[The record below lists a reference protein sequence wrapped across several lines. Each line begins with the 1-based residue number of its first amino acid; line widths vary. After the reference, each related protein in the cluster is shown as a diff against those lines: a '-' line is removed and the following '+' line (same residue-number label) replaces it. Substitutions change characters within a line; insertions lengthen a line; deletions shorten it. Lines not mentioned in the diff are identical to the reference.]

1 MKRLSGDLKSS
12 LTAAKLKALCIL
24 NDLPTSGNKSDLV
37 SRLLESGLSRD
48 ELGIEADEALEE
60 VLEAVI
66 EDDPIQPSLSLEDED
81 TLTPEVEPEVVKP
94 VIESTDDQIIDA
106 SLDDVLDAEVLDAEF
121 VTLDEEVKAPKTV
134 VAQSTSASKSSGDAA
149 TLIDMIKQPKIAAV
163 FVVVLILGAGTWYY
177 FNNQLEPF
185 TADTLRYGDEMTYTI
200 SDGDFMASEG
210 FLDLVLDQIET
221 EDDICKLRL
230 LFDGSGDV
238 SISNGDSSELVSQ
251 TSLDRLGAVSAKG
264 GQGMDWLTVE
274 SVSEYD
280 FSAFTIQRHLR
291 SSIPGSSACSDF
303 PASVSGTADLTSTQW
318 TELRDRASIGTA
330 VDWNLNVEDTYQGNL
345 MTFGVGGIL
354 GDLDTLS
361 PGFSMLLQPVE
372 LQELLANDY
381 IDDGATGSRLGWD
394 WRVLGTETLGST
406 EMWKIVAT
414 NQDVQEL
421 CLGSASMTLLVE
433 EGNPWATKQTVN
445 VVISGSDSNRQG
457 CSTTT
462 KLLGDYVLPDGEL
475 TMSHT
480 FQKSSLSRGSKGLEF
495 GLSYDARP
503 QANELSPNDDELNDW
518 GPNGEHMPDEST
530 LRTHNLEAAIDCLD
544 YLQSSASGAV
554 AALDDGGY
562 VWRAIDQQY
571 ATSTQWNISWIA
583 TDDIAGW
590 VTFNMTG
597 TSSQENCQFDKK
609 GSYDETV
616 SYNREFIPKVL
627 NMSTIEDSLLDSTRF
642 PTLTSNQGLFTST
655 GNYHPETRV
664 GYLVVVPGSGINTIL
679 TNIGDATDGASTVD
693 ISRDWTEDGWNKRFN
708 LIADATDGRIIGWNY
723 VMNT

>member
-1 MKRLSGDLKSS
+1 MKRLSDDLKSS

-37 SRLLESGLSRD
+37 SRLLESGLSRE
-48 ELGIEADEALEE
+48 ELGIESKEVVEE
-60 VLEAVI
+60 VIDAVI
-66 EDDPIQPSLSLEDED
+66 EEEVIQPSLSLEDED
-81 TLTPEVEPEVVKP
+81 TLTPEVEPEIIKP
-94 VIESTDDQIIDA
+94 VVESTDKQLNDS
-106 SLDDVLDAEVLDAEF
+106 SLDEVLDAEVLDAEF
-121 VTLDEEVKAPKTV
+121 VTLDEEVKAPKTIDSQV
-134 VAQSTSASKSSGDAA
+134 VSSKSSGNA
-149 TLIDMIKQPKIAAV
+149 TTLLEMIKQPKIAAV

-230 LFDGSGDV
+230 LFDGSGEV
-238 SISNGDSSELVSQ
+238 SISNGDSSQLVSQ

-414 NQDVQEL
+414 NQDIQEL

-503 QANELSPNDDELNDW
+503 QANELSPSDDDLNDW

-554 AALDDGGY
+554 AAIDDGGY
-562 VWRAIDQQY
+562 VWRAIDQQFG
-571 ATSTQWNISWIA
+571 SNTQWNISWIA

-597 TSSQENCQFDKK
+597 TPSQENCQFDKK

-627 NMSTIEDSLLDSTRF
+627 NISTIEQSLLDSTRF
-642 PTLTSNQGLFTST
+642 PTLTSNQGLFTNSGT
-655 GNYHPETRV
+655 YHPETRV

-693 ISRDWTEDGWNKRFN
+693 ISRDWTDDGWNKQFN

>member
-1 MKRLSGDLKSS
+1 MKRLSDDLKSS

-48 ELGIEADEALEE
+48 ELGIEAEEAVEE
-60 VLEAVI
+60 VIEAVI
-66 EDDPIQPSLSLEDED
+66 EDEPIQPSLSLEDED
-81 TLTPEVEPEVVKP
+81 TLTPEVEPEVVKT
-94 VIESTDDQIIDA
+94 VVESTDDQIVDA
-106 SLDDVLDAEVLDAEF
+106 SLDEVLDAEVLDAEF

-134 VAQSTSASKSSGDAA
+134 EAQSTTSKSSGDAA
-149 TLIDMIKQPKIAAV
+149 TLLDMIKQPKIAAV

-210 FLDLVLDQIET
+210 FLDLVFDQIET

-238 SISNGDSSELVSQ
+238 SISNGGSSELVSQ
-251 TSLDRLGAVSAKG
+251 ASLDRLGAVGAKG

-544 YLQSSASGAV
+544 YLQTSASGAV

-597 TSSQENCQFDKK
+597 TPSQENCQFDKK

-627 NMSTIEDSLLDSTRF
+627 NISTIEESLLDSTRF
-642 PTLTSNQGLFTST
+642 PMLTSDQGLFTNA
-655 GNYHPETRV
+655 GNYHSETRV

>member
-1 MKRLSGDLKSS
+1 MKRLSDDLKSS

-37 SRLLESGLSRD
+37 SRLLESGLGRD
-48 ELGIEADEALEE
+48 ELGIETDEIVEE
-60 VLEAVI
+60 VIEAVI
-66 EDDPIQPSLSLEDED
+66 DREVIQPSLSLEDED
-81 TLTPEVEPEVVKP
+81 TLTPAIEPEVHKP
-94 VIESTDDQIIDA
+94 AFQSSDEHSEGA
-106 SLDDVLDAEVLDAEF
+106 NHDDVLDAEVLDAEF
-121 VTLDEEVKAPKTV
+121 ITLDEEVKAPKTIHSQV
-134 VAQSTSASKSSGDAA
+134 ESTKSTGNA
-149 TLIDMIKQPKIAAV
+149 TTLLEMIKQPKIAAV
-163 FVVVLILGAGTWYY
+163 FVVILILGAGTWYY

-185 TADTLRYGDEMTYTI
+185 TADKLRYGDEMTYTI
-200 SDGDFMASEG
+200 SNGDFMASEG

-230 LFDGSGDV
+230 MFDGIGDV
-238 SISNGDSSELVSQ
+238 SISNGGSSELVSQ
-251 TSLDRLGAVSAKG
+251 SSLDRLGAVSAKG

-330 VDWNLNVEDTYQGNL
+330 VDWNLNVENTYQGNL
-345 MTFGVGGIL
+345 MSFGVGGIL
-354 GDLDTLS
+354 GDLDTIS

-394 WRVLGTETLGST
+394 WRVLGSEKLGST
-406 EMWKIVAT
+406 DMWKIVAT
-414 NQDVQEL
+414 NQDIQEL

-433 EGNPWATKQTVN
+433 EGNPWATKQTVS

-503 QANELSPNDDELNDW
+503 QANELSPNDEDLNDW
-518 GPNGEHMPDEST
+518 GPNGEHMPDESV
-530 LRTHNLEAAIDCLD
+530 LRLHNLEAAIDCLD

-562 VWRAIDQQY
+562 VWRAIDQQFG
-571 ATSTQWNISWIA
+571 SNTQWNISWIA

-590 VTFNMTG
+590 VTFNITG
-597 TSSQENCQFDKK
+597 APSQENCQFDKK

-627 NMSTIEDSLLDSTRF
+627 NISTIEESLLDSTRF
-642 PTLTSNQGLFTST
+642 PMLTSSQGLFTSSGT
-655 GNYHPETRV
+655 YHPETRV

-679 TNIGDATDGASTVD
+679 ANIGDATDGANTVD
-693 ISRDWTEDGWNKRFN
+693 ISRDWTDDGWNKRFN

>member
-1 MKRLSGDLKSS
+1 
-12 LTAAKLKALCIL
+12 
-24 NDLPTSGNKSDLV
+24 
-37 SRLLESGLSRD
+37 
-48 ELGIEADEALEE
+48 LGIEAEEAVEK
-60 VLEAVI
+60 VIEAVI
-66 EDDPIQPSLSLEDED
+66 EDEPIQLSLSLEDDD

-94 VIESTDDQIIDA
+94 IVASTEDQIVDA
-106 SLDDVLDAEVLDAEF
+106 SLDEVLDAEVLDAEF

-134 VAQSTSASKSSGDAA
+134 DVQSTTSKSSGEAA
-149 TLIDMIKQPKIAAV
+149 TLLDMIKQPKIAAV
-163 FVVVLILGAGTWYY
+163 FVVVLILGAGTWYF

-238 SISNGDSSELVSQ
+238 SISNGGSSELVSQ

-518 GPNGEHMPDEST
+518 GPNGEHMPDKST

-571 ATSTQWNISWIA
+571 ATNTQWNISWIA

-597 TSSQENCQFDKK
+597 TPSQENCQFDKK

-627 NMSTIEDSLLDSTRF
+627 NISTIEESLLDSTRF
-642 PTLTSNQGLFTST
+642 PTLTSNQGLFTSA
-655 GNYHPETRV
+655 GNYHSETRV

-679 TNIGDATDGASTVD
+679 ANIGDATDGASTVD

>member
-1 MKRLSGDLKSS
+1 MKRLSDDLKSS

-37 SRLLESGLSRD
+37 SRLLESGLGRD
-48 ELGIEADEALEE
+48 ELGIETDEIVEE
-60 VLEAVI
+60 VIEAVI
-66 EDDPIQPSLSLEDED
+66 DREVIQPSLSLEDED
-81 TLTPEVEPEVVKP
+81 TLTPAIEPEVHKP
-94 VIESTDDQIIDA
+94 VFQSSDEHSEGA
-106 SLDDVLDAEVLDAEF
+106 NHDDVLDAEVLDAEF
-121 VTLDEEVKAPKTV
+121 ITLDEEVKAPKTINSQV
-134 VAQSTSASKSSGDAA
+134 ESTKSTGNA
-149 TLIDMIKQPKIAAV
+149 TTLLEMIKQPKIAAV
-163 FVVVLILGAGTWYY
+163 FVVILILGAGTWYY

-185 TADTLRYGDEMTYTI
+185 TADKLRYGDEMTYTI
-200 SDGDFMASEG
+200 SNGDFMASEG

-230 LFDGSGDV
+230 MFDGTGDV
-238 SISNGDSSELVSQ
+238 SISNGGSSELVSQ
-251 TSLDRLGAVSAKG
+251 SSLDRLGAVSAKG

-330 VDWNLNVEDTYQGNL
+330 VDWNLNVENTYQGNL
-345 MTFGVGGIL
+345 MSFGVGGIL
-354 GDLDTLS
+354 GDLDTIS

-394 WRVLGTETLGST
+394 WRVLGSEKLGST
-406 EMWKIVAT
+406 DMWKIVAT
-414 NQDVQEL
+414 NQDIQEL

-433 EGNPWATKQTVN
+433 EGNPWATKQTVS

-503 QANELSPNDDELNDW
+503 QANELSPNDDDLNDW
-518 GPNGEHMPDEST
+518 GPNGEHMPDESV
-530 LRTHNLEAAIDCLD
+530 LRLHNLEAAIDCLD

-562 VWRAIDQQY
+562 VWRAIDQQFG
-571 ATSTQWNISWIA
+571 SNTQWNISWIA

-590 VTFNMTG
+590 VTFNITG
-597 TSSQENCQFDKK
+597 APSQENCQFDKK

-627 NMSTIEDSLLDSTRF
+627 NISTIEESLLDSTRF
-642 PTLTSNQGLFTST
+642 PMLTSSQGLFTSSGT
-655 GNYHPETRV
+655 YHPETRV

-679 TNIGDATDGASTVD
+679 ANIGDATDGANTVD
-693 ISRDWTEDGWNKRFN
+693 ISRDWTDDGWNKRFN

>member
-1 MKRLSGDLKSS
+1 MKRLSDDLKSS

-48 ELGIEADEALEE
+48 ELGIEAEEAVEE
-60 VLEAVI
+60 VIEAVI
-66 EDDPIQPSLSLEDED
+66 EDEPIQPSLSLEDED
-81 TLTPEVEPEVVKP
+81 TLTPEIEPEVAKP
-94 VIESTDDQIIDA
+94 VVESTDNQIVDA
-106 SLDDVLDAEVLDAEF
+106 SLDEVLDAEVLDAEF

-134 VAQSTSASKSSGDAA
+134 DAQSTTSKSSGDAA
-149 TLIDMIKQPKIAAV
+149 TLLDMIKQPKIAAV

-210 FLDLVLDQIET
+210 FLDLVFDQIET

-238 SISNGDSSELVSQ
+238 SISNGGSSELVSQ
-251 TSLDRLGAVSAKG
+251 ASLDRLGAVSAKG

-433 EGNPWATKQTVN
+433 EGNPWATKQTVS

-544 YLQSSASGAV
+544 YLQTSASGAV

-597 TSSQENCQFDKK
+597 TPSQENCQFDKK

-627 NMSTIEDSLLDSTRF
+627 NISTIEESLLDSTRF
-642 PTLTSNQGLFTST
+642 PMLTSDQGLFTNA
-655 GNYHPETRV
+655 GNYHSETRV

>member
-1 MKRLSGDLKSS
+1 MKRLSDDLKSS

-37 SRLLESGLSRD
+37 SRLLESGLGRE
-48 ELGIEADEALEE
+48 ELGIEVEEKVEE
-60 VLEAVI
+60 VIDAVI
-66 EDDPIQPSLSLEDED
+66 KEEVIQPSLSLEDED
-81 TLTPEVEPEVVKP
+81 TLTPEVEPEMIKP
-94 VIESTDDQIIDA
+94 VVESTDKQLNDPSSDE
-106 SLDDVLDAEVLDAEF
+106 VLDAEVLDAEF
-121 VTLDEEVKAPKTV
+121 VTLDEQVKAPKTIDSQV
-134 VAQSTSASKSSGDAA
+134 GPSKSSSNA
-149 TLIDMIKQPKIAAV
+149 TTLLEMIKQPKIAAV

-230 LFDGSGDV
+230 LFDGSGEV
-238 SISNGDSSELVSQ
+238 SISNGDSSQLVSQ

-330 VDWNLNVEDTYQGNL
+330 VEWNLNVEDTYQGNL

-414 NQDVQEL
+414 NQDIQEL

-503 QANELSPNDDELNDW
+503 QANELSPSDDDLNDW

-554 AALDDGGY
+554 AAIDDGGY
-562 VWRAIDQQY
+562 VWRAIDQQFG
-571 ATSTQWNISWIA
+571 SNTQWNISWIA

-597 TSSQENCQFDKK
+597 TPSQENCQFDKK

-627 NMSTIEDSLLDSTRF
+627 NISTIEQSLLDSTRF
-642 PTLTSNQGLFTST
+642 PTLTSNQGLFTNSGT
-655 GNYHPETRV
+655 YHPETRV

-693 ISRDWTEDGWNKRFN
+693 ISRDWTDDGWNKQFN

>member
-1 MKRLSGDLKSS
+1 MKRLSDDLKSS

-48 ELGIEADEALEE
+48 ELGIEAEEAVEE
-60 VLEAVI
+60 VIEAVI
-66 EDDPIQPSLSLEDED
+66 EDEPIQPSLSLEDED
-81 TLTPEVEPEVVKP
+81 TLTPEIEPEVVKP
-94 VIESTDDQIIDA
+94 VVESADNQIVDA
-106 SLDDVLDAEVLDAEF
+106 SLDEVLDAEVLDAEF

-134 VAQSTSASKSSGDAA
+134 DAQLTTSKSSGDAA
-149 TLIDMIKQPKIAAV
+149 TLLDMIKQPKIAAV

-238 SISNGDSSELVSQ
+238 SISNGGSSELVSQ
-251 TSLDRLGAVSAKG
+251 ASLDRLGAVSAKG

-544 YLQSSASGAV
+544 YLQTSASGAV

-597 TSSQENCQFDKK
+597 TPSQENCQFDKK

-627 NMSTIEDSLLDSTRF
+627 NISTIEESLLDSTRF
-642 PTLTSNQGLFTST
+642 PMLTSDQGLFTNA

-679 TNIGDATDGASTVD
+679 TNIGDDTDGASTVD

>member
-1 MKRLSGDLKSS
+1 MKRLSDDLKSS

-37 SRLLESGLSRD
+37 SRLLESGLGRD
-48 ELGIEADEALEE
+48 ELGIETDEIVEE
-60 VLEAVI
+60 VIEAVI
-66 EDDPIQPSLSLEDED
+66 DREVIQPSLSLEDED
-81 TLTPEVEPEVVKP
+81 TLTPAIEPEVHKP
-94 VIESTDDQIIDA
+94 VFQSSDEHSEGA
-106 SLDDVLDAEVLDAEF
+106 NHDDVLDAEVLDAEF
-121 VTLDEEVKAPKTV
+121 ITLDEEVKAPKTIHSQ
-134 VAQSTSASKSSGDAA
+134 VASTKSTGNA
-149 TLIDMIKQPKIAAV
+149 TTLLEMIKQPKIAAV
-163 FVVVLILGAGTWYY
+163 FVVILILGAGTWYY

-185 TADTLRYGDEMTYTI
+185 TADKLRYGDEMTYTI
-200 SDGDFMASEG
+200 SNGDFMASEG

-230 LFDGSGDV
+230 MFDGTGDI
-238 SISNGDSSELVSQ
+238 SISNGGSSELVSQ
-251 TSLDRLGAVSAKG
+251 SSLDRLGAVSAKG

-330 VDWNLNVEDTYQGNL
+330 VDWNLNVENTYQGNL
-345 MTFGVGGIL
+345 MSFGVGGIL
-354 GDLDTLS
+354 GDLDTIS

-394 WRVLGTETLGST
+394 WRVLGSEKLGST
-406 EMWKIVAT
+406 DMWKIVAT
-414 NQDVQEL
+414 NQDIQEL

-433 EGNPWATKQTVN
+433 EGNPWATKQTVS

-503 QANELSPNDDELNDW
+503 QANELSPNDDDLNDW
-518 GPNGEHMPDEST
+518 GPNGEHMPDESV
-530 LRTHNLEAAIDCLD
+530 LRLHNLEAAIDCLD

-562 VWRAIDQQY
+562 VWRAIDQQFG
-571 ATSTQWNISWIA
+571 SNTQWNISWIA

-590 VTFNMTG
+590 VTFNITG
-597 TSSQENCQFDKK
+597 APSQENCQFDKK

-627 NMSTIEDSLLDSTRF
+627 NISTIEESLLDSSRF
-642 PTLTSNQGLFTST
+642 PMLTSNQGLFTSSGT
-655 GNYHPETRV
+655 YHPETRV

-679 TNIGDATDGASTVD
+679 ANIGDATDGANTVD
-693 ISRDWTEDGWNKRFN
+693 ISRDWTDNGWNKRFN

>member
-1 MKRLSGDLKSS
+1 MVKRLSSDLKSS
-12 LTAAKLKALCIL
+12 LTAAKLKALCVI

-37 SRLLESGLSRD
+37 SRLIDYGLSRS
-48 ELGIEADEALEE
+48 ELGLEVEPAVEE
-60 VLEAVI
+60 VLDATIEEA
-66 EDDPIQPSLSLEDED
+66 IQPSLSLEDED
-81 TLTPEVEPEVVKP
+81 TLTPEVEPEVVQP
-94 VIESTDDQIIDA
+94 VAEVIIEQAD
-106 SLDDVLDAEVLDAEF
+106 DDVLDAEVIDAEF
-121 VTLDEEVKAPKTV
+121 VSLEEEVKAPKAPV
-134 VAQSTSASKSSGDAA
+134 VEMASKKTSSDAK
-149 TLIDMIKQPKIAAV
+149 TLFEMVKQPKVAAAFIAI
-163 FVVVLILGAGTWYY
+163 LILGAGTWYY

-230 LFDGSGDV
+230 LFDGIGEV
-238 SISNGDSSELVSQ
+238 SITEGDSSQLVSQ
-251 TSLDRLGAVSAKG
+251 SSLDRVGAISAKG

-291 SSIPGSSACSDF
+291 SSIPGSDACSDF

-318 TELRDRASIGTA
+318 TELRDRASIGTS

-381 IDDGATGSRLGWD
+381 IDDGASGSRLGWD

-406 EMWKIVAT
+406 DMWKIVAT
-414 NQDVQEL
+414 NQDIQEL

-475 TMSHT
+475 TMSHI
-480 FQKSSLSRGSKGLEF
+480 FQKSSLTRGSKGLEF

-503 QANELSPNDDELNDW
+503 QANELSPSDSDLNDW
-518 GPNGEHMPDEST
+518 GPNGEHMPDESSI
-530 LRTHNLEAAIDCLD
+530 RPYNLESALDCFD

-562 VWRAIDQQY
+562 VWRAIDQQFGEN
-571 ATSTQWNISWIA
+571 TQWNISWIA

-597 TSSQENCQFDKK
+597 TPSQENCQFDQK

-616 SYNREFIPKVL
+616 SYNRDFIPKVL
-627 NMSTIEDSLLDSTRF
+627 NISTIEESLLDSSRF
-642 PTLTSNQGLFTST
+642 PSLTSSQGIFTSS
-655 GNYHPETRV
+655 GAYHLETRV
-664 GYLVVVPGSGINTIL
+664 GYLVVVPGSGINSIL
-679 TNIGDATDGASTVD
+679 TNIGDATEGACTVD
-693 ISRDWTEDGWNKRFN
+693 ISRPC
-708 LIADATDGRIIGWNY
+708 RILHHEHRSFRQ
-723 VMNT
+723 

>member
-1 MKRLSGDLKSS
+1 MVKRLSDDLKSS
-12 LTAAKLKALCIL
+12 LTAAKLKALCVL

-37 SRLLESGLSRD
+37 SRLLDSGLSRT
-48 ELGIEADEALEE
+48 ELGIEVELAVEE
-60 VLEAVI
+60 VLDATIEEEA
-66 EDDPIQPSLSLEDED
+66 IQPSLSLEDED
-81 TLTPEVEPEVVKP
+81 TLTPEVEPEVVQP
-94 VIESTDDQIIDA
+94 VAEAIIEQAD
-106 SLDDVLDAEVLDAEF
+106 DDVLDAEVLDAEF
-121 VTLDEEVKAPKTV
+121 VSLEEEVKAPKTPV
-134 VAQSTSASKSSGDAA
+134 TEVTSKKTSSDAK
-149 TLIDMIKQPKIAAV
+149 TLLEMVKQPKIAAA
-163 FVVVLILGAGTWYY
+163 FVVILILGAGTWYY

-221 EDDICKLRL
+221 EEDICKLRL
-230 LFDGSGDV
+230 LFDGIGEV
-238 SISNGDSSELVSQ
+238 SITEGDSSQLVSQ
-251 TSLDRLGAVSAKG
+251 SSLDRMGAISAKG

-291 SSIPGSSACSDF
+291 SSIPGSDACSDF

-381 IDDGATGSRLGWD
+381 IDDGASGSRLGWD

-406 EMWKIVAT
+406 DMWKIVAT
-414 NQDVQEL
+414 NQDIQEL

-475 TMSHT
+475 TMSHI
-480 FQKSSLSRGSKGLEF
+480 FQKSSLTRGSKGLEF

-503 QANELSPNDDELNDW
+503 QANELSPSDSDLNDW
-518 GPNGEHMPDEST
+518 GPNGEHMPDESSF
-530 LRTHNLEAAIDCLD
+530 RTYNLESALDCLD

-562 VWRAIDQQY
+562 VWRAIDQQFGEN
-571 ATSTQWNISWIA
+571 TQWNISWIA

-597 TSSQENCQFDKK
+597 TPSQENCQFDQK

-616 SYNREFIPKVL
+616 SYNRDFIPKVL
-627 NMSTIEDSLLDSTRF
+627 NISTIEESLLDSSRF
-642 PTLTSNQGLFTST
+642 PSLTSSQGIFSSS
-655 GNYHPETRV
+655 GAYHPETRV
-664 GYLVVVPGSGINTIL
+664 GYLVVVPGSGINSIL
-679 TNIGDATDGASTVD
+679 TNIGDATEGACTVD
-693 ISRDWTEDGWNKRFN
+693 ISRDWTDDGWNKRFN

>member
-1 MKRLSGDLKSS
+1 MKRLSDDLKSS

-48 ELGIEADEALEE
+48 ELGIEAEEAVEE
-60 VLEAVI
+60 VIEAAI
-66 EDDPIQPSLSLEDED
+66 EDEPIQPSLSLEDED
-81 TLTPEVEPEVVKP
+81 TLTPEIEPEVVKP
-94 VIESTDDQIIDA
+94 VVESTDNQIVDA
-106 SLDDVLDAEVLDAEF
+106 SLDEVLDAEVLDAEF

-134 VAQSTSASKSSGDAA
+134 EAQSTTSKSSGDAA
-149 TLIDMIKQPKIAAV
+149 TLLDMIKQPKIAAV

-238 SISNGDSSELVSQ
+238 SISNGGSSELVSQ
-251 TSLDRLGAVSAKG
+251 ASLDRLGAVSAKG

-544 YLQSSASGAV
+544 YLQTSASGAV

-597 TSSQENCQFDKK
+597 TPSQENCQFDKK

-627 NMSTIEDSLLDSTRF
+627 NISTIEESLLDSTRF
-642 PTLTSNQGLFTST
+642 PMLTSDQGLFTNA

>member
-1 MKRLSGDLKSS
+1 MKRLSDDLKSS

-37 SRLLESGLSRD
+37 SRLLESGLGRD
-48 ELGIEADEALEE
+48 ELGIETDEMVGE
-60 VLEAVI
+60 VTEAAIDREV
-66 EDDPIQPSLSLEDED
+66 IQPSLSLEDED
-81 TLTPEVEPEVVKP
+81 TLTPAIEPEVHKP
-94 VIESTDDQIIDA
+94 VFQSSDEHSEGA
-106 SLDDVLDAEVLDAEF
+106 NHDDVLDAEVLDAEF
-121 VTLDEEVKAPKTV
+121 ITLDEEVKAPKTIHSQV
-134 VAQSTSASKSSGDAA
+134 ESTKSTGNA
-149 TLIDMIKQPKIAAV
+149 TTLLEMIKQPKIAAV
-163 FVVVLILGAGTWYY
+163 FVVILILGAGTWYY

-185 TADTLRYGDEMTYTI
+185 TADKLRYGDEMTYTI
-200 SDGDFMASEG
+200 SNGDFMASEG

-230 LFDGSGDV
+230 MFDGTGDV
-238 SISNGDSSELVSQ
+238 SISNGGSSELVSQ
-251 TSLDRLGAVSAKG
+251 SSLDRLGAVSAKG

-330 VDWNLNVEDTYQGNL
+330 VDWNLNVENTYQGNL
-345 MTFGVGGIL
+345 MSFGVGGIL
-354 GDLDTLS
+354 GDLDTIS

-394 WRVLGTETLGST
+394 WRVLGSEKLGST
-406 EMWKIVAT
+406 DMWKIVAT
-414 NQDVQEL
+414 NQDIQEL

-433 EGNPWATKQTVN
+433 EGNPWATKQTVS

-503 QANELSPNDDELNDW
+503 QANELSPNDDDLNDW
-518 GPNGEHMPDEST
+518 GPNGEHMPDESV
-530 LRTHNLEAAIDCLD
+530 LRLHNLEAAIDCLD

-562 VWRAIDQQY
+562 VWRAIDQQFG
-571 ATSTQWNISWIA
+571 SNTQWNISWIA

-590 VTFNMTG
+590 VTFNITG
-597 TSSQENCQFDKK
+597 APSQENCQFDKK

-627 NMSTIEDSLLDSTRF
+627 NISTIEESLLDSTRF
-642 PTLTSNQGLFTST
+642 PMLTSSQGLFTSSGT
-655 GNYHPETRV
+655 YHPETRV

-679 TNIGDATDGASTVD
+679 ANIGDATDGANTVD
-693 ISRDWTEDGWNKRFN
+693 ISRDWTDDGWNKRFN

>member
-1 MKRLSGDLKSS
+1 MVKRLSDDLKSS
-12 LTAAKLKALCIL
+12 LTAAKLKALCVL

-37 SRLLESGLSRD
+37 SRLLDSGLSRT
-48 ELGIEADEALEE
+48 ELGLEAGTAVEE
-60 VLEAVI
+60 VVDATI
-66 EDDPIQPSLSLEDED
+66 EEEVIQPSLSLEDED
-81 TLTPEVEPEVVKP
+81 TLTPEVEPEVVQP
-94 VIESTDDQIIDA
+94 VAEAIIEQAD
-106 SLDDVLDAEVLDAEF
+106 DDVLDAEVLDAEF
-121 VTLDEEVKAPKTV
+121 VSLEEEVKAPKTPV
-134 VAQSTSASKSSGDAA
+134 TEVTSKKTSSDAK
-149 TLIDMIKQPKIAAV
+149 TLLEMVKQPKIAAA
-163 FVVVLILGAGTWYY
+163 FVVILILGAGTWYY

-200 SDGDFMASEG
+200 SDGDFMASDG

-230 LFDGSGDV
+230 LFDGSGEV
-238 SISNGDSSELVSQ
+238 SITEGDSSQLVSQ
-251 TSLDRLGAVSAKG
+251 SSLDRMGAISAKG

-291 SSIPGSSACSDF
+291 SSIPGSDACSDF

-381 IDDGATGSRLGWD
+381 IDDGASGSRLGWD

-406 EMWKIVAT
+406 DMWKIVAT
-414 NQDVQEL
+414 NQDIQEL

-475 TMSHT
+475 TMSHI

-503 QANELSPNDDELNDW
+503 QANELSPSDSDLNDW
-518 GPNGEHMPDEST
+518 GPNGEHMPDESSI
-530 LRTHNLEAAIDCLD
+530 RTYNLESALDCLD

-562 VWRAIDQQY
+562 VWRAIDQQFGEN
-571 ATSTQWNISWIA
+571 TQWNISWIA

-597 TSSQENCQFDKK
+597 APSQENCQFDQK

-616 SYNREFIPKVL
+616 SYNRDFIPKVL
-627 NMSTIEDSLLDSTRF
+627 NISTIEESLMDSSRF
-642 PTLTSNQGLFTST
+642 PSLTSSQGIFSSPGT
-655 GNYHPETRV
+655 YHPETRV
-664 GYLVVVPGSGINTIL
+664 GYLVVVPGSGINSIL
-679 TNIGDATDGASTVD
+679 TNIGDATEGACTVD
-693 ISRDWTEDGWNKRFN
+693 ISRDWTDDGWNKRFN

>member
-1 MKRLSGDLKSS
+1 MKRLSDDLKSS

-37 SRLLESGLSRD
+37 SRLLESGLGRD
-48 ELGIEADEALEE
+48 ELGIETDEIVEE
-60 VLEAVI
+60 VIEAFIDREV
-66 EDDPIQPSLSLEDED
+66 IQPSLSLEDED
-81 TLTPEVEPEVVKP
+81 TLTPAIEPEVHKP
-94 VIESTDDQIIDA
+94 VFQSSDEHSEGA
-106 SLDDVLDAEVLDAEF
+106 NHDDVLDAEVLDAEF
-121 VTLDEEVKAPKTV
+121 ITLDEEVKAPKTIHSQV
-134 VAQSTSASKSSGDAA
+134 ESTKSTGNA
-149 TLIDMIKQPKIAAV
+149 TTLLEMIKQPKIAAV
-163 FVVVLILGAGTWYY
+163 FVVILILGAGTWYY

-185 TADTLRYGDEMTYTI
+185 TADKLRYGDEMTYTI
-200 SDGDFMASEG
+200 SNGDFMASEG

-230 LFDGSGDV
+230 MFDGTGDV
-238 SISNGDSSELVSQ
+238 SISNGGSSELVSQ
-251 TSLDRLGAVSAKG
+251 SSLDRLGAVSAKG

-330 VDWNLNVEDTYQGNL
+330 VDWNLNVENTYQGNL
-345 MTFGVGGIL
+345 MSFGVGGIL
-354 GDLDTLS
+354 GDLDTIS

-394 WRVLGTETLGST
+394 WRVLGSEKLGST
-406 EMWKIVAT
+406 DMWKIVAT
-414 NQDVQEL
+414 NQDIQEL

-433 EGNPWATKQTVN
+433 EGNPWATKQTVS

-503 QANELSPNDDELNDW
+503 QANELSPNDDDLNDW
-518 GPNGEHMPDEST
+518 GPNGEHMPDESV
-530 LRTHNLEAAIDCLD
+530 LRLHNLEAAIDCLD

-562 VWRAIDQQY
+562 VWRAIDQQFG
-571 ATSTQWNISWIA
+571 SNTQWNISWIA

-590 VTFNMTG
+590 VTFNITG
-597 TSSQENCQFDKK
+597 APSQENCQFDKK

-627 NMSTIEDSLLDSTRF
+627 NISTIEESLLDSTRF
-642 PTLTSNQGLFTST
+642 PMLTSSQGLFTSSGT
-655 GNYHPETRV
+655 YHPETRV

-679 TNIGDATDGASTVD
+679 ANIGDATDGANTVD
-693 ISRDWTEDGWNKRFN
+693 ISRDWTDDGWNKRFN

>member
-1 MKRLSGDLKSS
+1 MKRLSDDLKSS

-24 NDLPTSGNKSDLV
+24 NDLSTSGNKSDLV

-48 ELGIEADEALEE
+48 ELGIEAEEAVEK
-60 VLEAVI
+60 VIEAVI
-66 EDDPIQPSLSLEDED
+66 EDEPIQLSLSLEDDD

-94 VIESTDDQIIDA
+94 IVASTEDQIVEA
-106 SLDDVLDAEVLDAEF
+106 SLDEVLDAEVLDAEF

-134 VAQSTSASKSSGDAA
+134 DVQSTTSKSSGEAA
-149 TLIDMIKQPKIAAV
+149 TLLDMIKQPKIAAV
-163 FVVVLILGAGTWYY
+163 FVVVLILGAGTWYF

-238 SISNGDSSELVSQ
+238 SISNGGSSELVSQ

-518 GPNGEHMPDEST
+518 GPNGEHMPDKST

-571 ATSTQWNISWIA
+571 ATNTQWNISWIA

-597 TSSQENCQFDKK
+597 TPSQENCQFDKK

-627 NMSTIEDSLLDSTRF
+627 NISTIEESLLDSTRF
-642 PTLTSNQGLFTST
+642 PTLTSNQGLFTSA
-655 GNYHPETRV
+655 GNYHSETRV

>member
-1 MKRLSGDLKSS
+1 MKRLSDDLKSS

-48 ELGIEADEALEE
+48 ELGIEAEEAVEE
-60 VLEAVI
+60 VIEAVI
-66 EDDPIQPSLSLEDED
+66 EDEPIQPSLSLEDED
-81 TLTPEVEPEVVKP
+81 TLTPEIEPEVVKP
-94 VIESTDDQIIDA
+94 VVESTDNQIVDA
-106 SLDDVLDAEVLDAEF
+106 SLDEVLDAEVLDAEF

-134 VAQSTSASKSSGDAA
+134 EAQSTTSKSSGDAA
-149 TLIDMIKQPKIAAV
+149 TLLDMIKQPKIAAV

-238 SISNGDSSELVSQ
+238 SISNGGSSELVSQ
-251 TSLDRLGAVSAKG
+251 ASLDRLGAVSAKG

-530 LRTHNLEAAIDCLD
+530 LRAHNLEAGIDCLD
-544 YLQSSASGAV
+544 YLQTSASGAV

-597 TSSQENCQFDKK
+597 TPSQENCQFDKK

-627 NMSTIEDSLLDSTRF
+627 NISTIEESLLDSTRF
-642 PTLTSNQGLFTST
+642 PMLTSDQGLFTNA

>member
-1 MKRLSGDLKSS
+1 
-12 LTAAKLKALCIL
+12 
-24 NDLPTSGNKSDLV
+24 
-37 SRLLESGLSRD
+37 LESGLGRD
-48 ELGIEADEALEE
+48 ELGIETDEIVEE
-60 VLEAVI
+60 VIEAVI
-66 EDDPIQPSLSLEDED
+66 DREVIQPSLSLEDED
-81 TLTPEVEPEVVKP
+81 TLTPAIEPEVHKP
-94 VIESTDDQIIDA
+94 VFQSSDEHSEGA
-106 SLDDVLDAEVLDAEF
+106 NHDDVLDAEVLDAEF
-121 VTLDEEVKAPKTV
+121 ITLDEEVKAPKTIHSQV
-134 VAQSTSASKSSGDAA
+134 ESTKSTGNA
-149 TLIDMIKQPKIAAV
+149 TTLLEMIKQPKIAAV
-163 FVVVLILGAGTWYY
+163 FVVILILGAGTWYY

-185 TADTLRYGDEMTYTI
+185 TADKLRYGDEMTYTI
-200 SDGDFMASEG
+200 SNGDFMASEG

-230 LFDGSGDV
+230 MFDGTGDV
-238 SISNGDSSELVSQ
+238 SISNGGSSELVSQ
-251 TSLDRLGAVSAKG
+251 SSLDRLGAVSAKG

-330 VDWNLNVEDTYQGNL
+330 VDWNLNVENTYQGNL
-345 MTFGVGGIL
+345 MSFGVGGIL
-354 GDLDTLS
+354 GDLDTIS

-394 WRVLGTETLGST
+394 WRVLGSEKLGST
-406 EMWKIVAT
+406 DMWKIVAT
-414 NQDVQEL
+414 NQDIQEL

-433 EGNPWATKQTVN
+433 EGNPWATKQTVS

-503 QANELSPNDDELNDW
+503 QANELSPNDDDLNDW
-518 GPNGEHMPDEST
+518 GPNGEHMPDESV
-530 LRTHNLEAAIDCLD
+530 LRLHNLESAIDCLD

-562 VWRAIDQQY
+562 VWRAIDQQFG
-571 ATSTQWNISWIA
+571 SNTQWNISWIA

-590 VTFNMTG
+590 VTFNITG
-597 TSSQENCQFDKK
+597 APSQENCQFDKK

-627 NMSTIEDSLLDSTRF
+627 NISTIEESLLDSTRF
-642 PTLTSNQGLFTST
+642 PMLTSSQGLFTSSGT
-655 GNYHPETRV
+655 YHPETRV

-679 TNIGDATDGASTVD
+679 ANIGDATDGANTVD
-693 ISRDWTEDGWNKRFN
+693 ISRDWTDDGWNKRFN

>member
-1 MKRLSGDLKSS
+1 MKRLSDDLKSS

-24 NDLPTSGNKSDLV
+24 NDLSTSGNKSDLV

-48 ELGIEADEALEE
+48 ELGIEAEEAVEK
-60 VLEAVI
+60 VIEAVI
-66 EDDPIQPSLSLEDED
+66 EDEPIQLSLSLEDDD

-94 VIESTDDQIIDA
+94 IVASTEDQIVDA
-106 SLDDVLDAEVLDAEF
+106 SLDEVLDAEVLDAEF

-134 VAQSTSASKSSGDAA
+134 DVQSTTSKSSGEAA
-149 TLIDMIKQPKIAAV
+149 TLLDMIKQPKIAAV
-163 FVVVLILGAGTWYY
+163 FVVVLILGAGTWYF

-238 SISNGDSSELVSQ
+238 SISNGGSSELVSQ

-518 GPNGEHMPDEST
+518 GPNGEHMPDKST

-571 ATSTQWNISWIA
+571 ASNTQWNISWIA

-597 TSSQENCQFDKK
+597 TPSQENCQFDKK

-627 NMSTIEDSLLDSTRF
+627 NISTIEESLLDSTRF
-642 PTLTSNQGLFTST
+642 PTLTSNQGLFTSA
-655 GNYHPETRV
+655 GNYHSETRV

>member
-1 MKRLSGDLKSS
+1 MKRLSDDLKSS

-24 NDLPTSGNKSDLV
+24 NDLSTSGNKSDLV
-37 SRLLESGLSRD
+37 SRLLESGLTRD
-48 ELGIEADEALEE
+48 ELGIEAEEAVEK
-60 VLEAVI
+60 VIEAVI
-66 EDDPIQPSLSLEDED
+66 EDEPIQPSLSLEDED
-81 TLTPEVEPEVVKP
+81 TLTPEVEPEVVKT
-94 VIESTDDQIIDA
+94 VVESTDDQIVDA
-106 SLDDVLDAEVLDAEF
+106 RLDEVLDAEVLDAEF
-121 VTLDEEVKAPKTV
+121 VTLDEEVKTAKTID
-134 VAQSTSASKSSGDAA
+134 AQSTTSKSSSDAA
-149 TLIDMIKQPKIAAV
+149 TLLDMIKQPKIAAV

-238 SISNGDSSELVSQ
+238 SISNGGSSELVSQ
-251 TSLDRLGAVSAKG
+251 ASLDRLGAVSAKG

-503 QANELSPNDDELNDW
+503 QANELSPSDGDLNDW

-530 LRTHNLEAAIDCLD
+530 LRIHNLEAAIDCLD
-544 YLQSSASGAV
+544 YLQTSASGAV

-590 VTFNMTG
+590 VTFNVTG
-597 TSSQENCQFDKK
+597 TPSQDNCQFDKK

-627 NMSTIEDSLLDSTRF
+627 NISTIEESLLDSTRF
-642 PTLTSNQGLFTST
+642 PMLTSDQGLFTNA
-655 GNYHPETRV
+655 GNYHLETRV

>member
-1 MKRLSGDLKSS
+1 MKRLSDDLKSS
-12 LTAAKLKALCIL
+12 LTGAKLKALCIL

-37 SRLLESGLSRD
+37 SRLLESGLSRE
-48 ELGIEADEALEE
+48 ELGIEAKEVIEE
-60 VLEAVI
+60 VIDAVI
-66 EDDPIQPSLSLEDED
+66 EEEVIQPSLSLEDED
-81 TLTPEVEPEVVKP
+81 TLTPEVEPEIIKP
-94 VIESTDDQIIDA
+94 VVESTDKQLNDS
-106 SLDDVLDAEVLDAEF
+106 SLDEVLDAEVLDAEF
-121 VTLDEEVKAPKTV
+121 VTLDEEVKAPKPIDSQV
-134 VAQSTSASKSSGDAA
+134 VSSKPSGNA
-149 TLIDMIKQPKIAAV
+149 TTLLEMIKQPKIAAV

-230 LFDGSGDV
+230 LFDGSGEV
-238 SISNGDSSELVSQ
+238 SISNGDSSQLVSQ

-414 NQDVQEL
+414 NQDIQEL

-503 QANELSPNDDELNDW
+503 QANELSPSDDDLNDW

-554 AALDDGGY
+554 AAIDDGGY
-562 VWRAIDQQY
+562 VWRAIDQQFG
-571 ATSTQWNISWIA
+571 SNTQWNISWIA

-597 TSSQENCQFDKK
+597 TPSQENCQFDKK

-627 NMSTIEDSLLDSTRF
+627 NISTIEQSLLDSTRF
-642 PTLTSNQGLFTST
+642 PTLTSNQGLFTNSGT
-655 GNYHPETRV
+655 YHPETRV

-679 TNIGDATDGASTVD
+679 TNIGDATDGANTVD
-693 ISRDWTEDGWNKRFN
+693 ISRDWTEDGWNKQFN

>member
-1 MKRLSGDLKSS
+1 MKRLSDDLKSS

-48 ELGIEADEALEE
+48 ELGIEAEEAVEE
-60 VLEAVI
+60 VIEAVI
-66 EDDPIQPSLSLEDED
+66 EDEPIQPSLSLEDED
-81 TLTPEVEPEVVKP
+81 TLTPEIEPEVVKP
-94 VIESTDDQIIDA
+94 VVESTDNQIVDA
-106 SLDDVLDAEVLDAEF
+106 SLDEVLDAEVLDAEF

-134 VAQSTSASKSSGDAA
+134 ETQSTTSKSSGDAA
-149 TLIDMIKQPKIAAV
+149 TLLDMIKQPKIAAV

-238 SISNGDSSELVSQ
+238 SISNGGSSELVSQ
-251 TSLDRLGAVSAKG
+251 ASLDRLGAVSAKG

-354 GDLDTLS
+354 GDLDALS

-544 YLQSSASGAV
+544 YLQTSASGAV

-597 TSSQENCQFDKK
+597 TPSQENCQFDKK

-627 NMSTIEDSLLDSTRF
+627 NISTIEESLLDSTRF
-642 PTLTSNQGLFTST
+642 PMLTSDQGLFTNA

>member
-1 MKRLSGDLKSS
+1 MKRLSDDLKSS

-48 ELGIEADEALEE
+48 ELGIEAEEAVEE
-60 VLEAVI
+60 VIETVI
-66 EDDPIQPSLSLEDED
+66 EDEPIQPSLSLEDED
-81 TLTPEVEPEVVKP
+81 TLTPEIEPEVVKP
-94 VIESTDDQIIDA
+94 VVESTDNQIVDA
-106 SLDDVLDAEVLDAEF
+106 SLDEVLDAEVLDAEF

-134 VAQSTSASKSSGDAA
+134 KSQSTTSKSGGDAA
-149 TLIDMIKQPKIAAV
+149 TLLDMIKQPKIAAV

-238 SISNGDSSELVSQ
+238 SISNGGSSELVSQ
-251 TSLDRLGAVSAKG
+251 ASLDRLGAVSAKG

-544 YLQSSASGAV
+544 YLQTSASGAV

-597 TSSQENCQFDKK
+597 TPSQENCQFDKK

-627 NMSTIEDSLLDSTRF
+627 NISTIEESLLDSTRF
-642 PTLTSNQGLFTST
+642 PMLTSDQGLFTNA

>member
-1 MKRLSGDLKSS
+1 M
-12 LTAAKLKALCIL
+12 
-24 NDLPTSGNKSDLV
+24 
-37 SRLLESGLSRD
+37 
-48 ELGIEADEALEE
+48 
-60 VLEAVI
+60 
-66 EDDPIQPSLSLEDED
+66 
-81 TLTPEVEPEVVKP
+81 TPEIEPEVVKP
-94 VIESTDDQIIDA
+94 VVESTDNQIVDA
-106 SLDDVLDAEVLDAEF
+106 SLDEVLDAEVLDAEF

-134 VAQSTSASKSSGDAA
+134 EAQSTTSKSSGDAA
-149 TLIDMIKQPKIAAV
+149 TLLDMIKQPKIAAV

-238 SISNGDSSELVSQ
+238 SISNGGSSELVSQ
-251 TSLDRLGAVSAKG
+251 ASLDRLGAVSAKG

-544 YLQSSASGAV
+544 YLQTSASGAV

-597 TSSQENCQFDKK
+597 TPSQENCQFDKK

-627 NMSTIEDSLLDSTRF
+627 NISTIEESLLDSTRF
-642 PTLTSNQGLFTST
+642 PMLTSDQGLFTNA

>member
-1 MKRLSGDLKSS
+1 MKGLSDDLKSS

-24 NDLPTSGNKSDLV
+24 NDLSTSGNKSDLI
-37 SRLLESGLSRD
+37 SRLLDSGLSRA
-48 ELGIEADEALEE
+48 ELGLSEATSTEVKQTSDVDEE
-60 VLEAVI
+60 I
-66 EDDPIQPSLSLEDED
+66 IQPSLSLEDED
-81 TLTPEVEPEVVKP
+81 TLTPEVEPK
-94 VIESTDDQIIDA
+94 IESSTVVENEVAPAEEI
-106 SLDDVLDAEVLDAEF
+106 LDAEVLDAEF
-121 VTLDEEVKAPKTV
+121 VSLEEEVKAPKLPATKV
-134 VAQSTSASKSSGDAA
+134 EVGQSTSDAM
-149 TLIDMIKQPKIAAV
+149 TLLDMLKQPKIAAV
-163 FVVVLILGAGTWYY
+163 FVVVLIIGAGTWYY

-185 TADTLRYGDEMTYTI
+185 TADTLRYGDEMSYTI
-200 SDGDFMASEG
+200 SDGNFMASEG
-210 FLDLVLDQIET
+210 FLDLVLDQFET

-230 LFDGSGDV
+230 IFDGSGGV
-238 SISNGDSSELVSQ
+238 SITDGGDAELVSQ
-251 TSLDRLGAVSAKG
+251 TSLDRKGAVQAKG
-264 GQGMDWLTVE
+264 GQGMNWLTVE

-280 FSAFTIQRHLR
+280 LSDFTIQRHLR

-303 PASVSGTADLTSTQW
+303 PASVSGRADLTSTQW

-330 VDWNLNVEDTYQGNL
+330 VDWNLYVEDTYKGNL

-381 IDDGATGSRLGWD
+381 IDDGASGSRLGWD

-406 EMWKIVAT
+406 DMWKIVAT
-414 NQDVQEL
+414 NQDIQEL

-462 KLLGDYVLPDGEL
+462 KLLGDYVLPEGEL

-480 FQKSSLSRGSKGLEF
+480 FQKSTLKRGTKGLEF

-503 QANELSPNDDELNDW
+503 QANELSPSDSDLNDW
-518 GPNGEHMPDEST
+518 GPNGQHMPDEST
-530 LRTHNLEAAIDCLD
+530 VRMHNLEQALECLD
-544 YLQSSASGAV
+544 FLQSSASGAV

-562 VWRAIDQQY
+562 VWRAVNQNY
-571 ATSTQWNISWIA
+571 GTNTQWNISWIA
-583 TDDIAGW
+583 SDDIAGW
-590 VTFNMTG
+590 VTFNITG
-597 TSSQENCQFDKK
+597 PANQDNCIFDKK
-609 GSYDETV
+609 GSYDEAV
-616 SYNREFIPKVL
+616 SYNRDFIPKTL
-627 NMSTIEDSLLDSTRF
+627 NMTTIEQSLLDASRF
-642 PTLTSNQGLFTST
+642 PNLSSNEGLFTST
-655 GNYHPETRV
+655 GGYHSDTRI

-679 TNIGDATDGASTVD
+679 TNIGDATDGACTVD
-693 ISRDWTEDGWNKRFN
+693 VSRSWSDAGWDKQFN

>member
-1 MKRLSGDLKSS
+1 MVKRLSSDLKSS
-12 LTAAKLKALCIL
+12 LTAAKLKALCVI

-37 SRLLESGLSRD
+37 SRLIDYGLSRS
-48 ELGIEADEALEE
+48 ELGLQVEPAVEE
-60 VLEAVI
+60 VLDATIEEA
-66 EDDPIQPSLSLEDED
+66 IQPSLSLEDED
-81 TLTPEVEPEVVKP
+81 TLTPEVEPEVVQP
-94 VIESTDDQIIDA
+94 VAEVIIEQAD
-106 SLDDVLDAEVLDAEF
+106 DDVLDAEVIDAEF
-121 VTLDEEVKAPKTV
+121 VSLEEEVKAPKAPV
-134 VAQSTSASKSSGDAA
+134 VEMASKKTSSDAK
-149 TLIDMIKQPKIAAV
+149 TLFEMVKQPKVAAAFIAI
-163 FVVVLILGAGTWYY
+163 LILGAGTWYY

-230 LFDGSGDV
+230 LFDGIGEV
-238 SISNGDSSELVSQ
+238 SITEGDSSQLVSQ
-251 TSLDRLGAVSAKG
+251 SSLDRAGAISAKG

-291 SSIPGSSACSDF
+291 SSIPGSDACSDF

-318 TELRDRASIGTA
+318 TELRDSASIGTS
-330 VDWNLNVEDTYQGNL
+330 VDWNLNVEDTYQGNR

-381 IDDGATGSRLGWD
+381 IDDGASGSRLGWD
-394 WRVLGTETLGST
+394 WRVLGTEPLCST
-406 EMWKIVAT
+406 DMWKIVAT
-414 NQDVQEL
+414 NQDIQEL

-475 TMSHT
+475 TMSHI
-480 FQKSSLSRGSKGLEF
+480 FQKSSLTRGSKGLEF

-503 QANELSPNDDELNDW
+503 QANELSPSDSDLNDW
-518 GPNGEHMPDEST
+518 GPNGEHMPDESSI
-530 LRTHNLEAAIDCLD
+530 RTYNLESALDCFD

-562 VWRAIDQQY
+562 VWRAIDQQFGEN
-571 ATSTQWNISWIA
+571 TQWNISWIA

-597 TSSQENCQFDKK
+597 TPSQENCQFDQK

-616 SYNREFIPKVL
+616 SYNRDFIPKVL
-627 NMSTIEDSLLDSTRF
+627 NISTIEESLLDSSRF
-642 PTLTSNQGLFTST
+642 PSLTSSQGIFTSS
-655 GNYHPETRV
+655 GAYHLETRV
-664 GYLVVVPGSGINTIL
+664 GYLVVVPGSGINSIL
-679 TNIGDATDGASTVD
+679 TNIGDATEGACTVD
-693 ISRDWTEDGWNKRFN
+693 ISRDWTDDGWNKRFN

>member
-1 MKRLSGDLKSS
+1 VKRLSDDLKSS

-48 ELGIEADEALEE
+48 ELGIEAEEAVEE
-60 VLEAVI
+60 VIEAVI
-66 EDDPIQPSLSLEDED
+66 EDEPIQPSLSLEDED
-81 TLTPEVEPEVVKP
+81 TLTPEIEPEVVKP
-94 VIESTDDQIIDA
+94 VVESTDNQIVDA
-106 SLDDVLDAEVLDAEF
+106 SLDEVLDAEVLDAEF

-134 VAQSTSASKSSGDAA
+134 EAQSTTSKSSGDAA
-149 TLIDMIKQPKIAAV
+149 TLLDMIKQPKIAAV

-238 SISNGDSSELVSQ
+238 SISNGGSSELVSQ
-251 TSLDRLGAVSAKG
+251 ASLDRLGAVSAKG

-530 LRTHNLEAAIDCLD
+530 LRTHNLEAGIDCLD
-544 YLQSSASGAV
+544 YLQTSASGAV

-597 TSSQENCQFDKK
+597 TPSQENCQFDKK

-627 NMSTIEDSLLDSTRF
+627 NISTIEESLLDSTRF
-642 PTLTSNQGLFTST
+642 PMLTSDQGLFTNA

>member
-1 MKRLSGDLKSS
+1 MKRLSDDLKSS

-48 ELGIEADEALEE
+48 ELGIEAEEAVEE
-60 VLEAVI
+60 VIEAVI
-66 EDDPIQPSLSLEDED
+66 EDEPIQPSLSLEDED
-81 TLTPEVEPEVVKP
+81 TLTPEIEPEVVKP
-94 VIESTDDQIIDA
+94 VVESTDNQIVDA
-106 SLDDVLDAEVLDAEF
+106 SLDEVLDAEVLDAEF

-134 VAQSTSASKSSGDAA
+134 DAQSTTSKSNGDAA
-149 TLIDMIKQPKIAAV
+149 TLLDMIKQPKIAAV

-238 SISNGDSSELVSQ
+238 SISNGGSSELVSQ
-251 TSLDRLGAVSAKG
+251 ASLDRLGAVSAKG

-381 IDDGATGSRLGWD
+381 IDEGASGSRLGWD

-475 TMSHT
+475 TISHT

-544 YLQSSASGAV
+544 YLQTSASGAV

-597 TSSQENCQFDKK
+597 TPSQENCQFDKK

-627 NMSTIEDSLLDSTRF
+627 NISTIEESLLDSTRF
-642 PTLTSNQGLFTST
+642 PMLTSDQGLFTNA

>member
-1 MKRLSGDLKSS
+1 MVKRLSSDLKSS
-12 LTAAKLKALCIL
+12 LTAAKLKALCVI

-37 SRLLESGLSRD
+37 SRLIDYGLSRS
-48 ELGIEADEALEE
+48 ELGLEVEPAVEE
-60 VLEAVI
+60 VLDATIEEA
-66 EDDPIQPSLSLEDED
+66 IQPSLSLEDED
-81 TLTPEVEPEVVKP
+81 TLTPEVEPEAVQP
-94 VIESTDDQIIDA
+94 VAEVIIEQVD
-106 SLDDVLDAEVLDAEF
+106 DDVLDAEVIDAEF
-121 VTLDEEVKAPKTV
+121 VSLEEEVKAPKAPV
-134 VAQSTSASKSSGDAA
+134 VEMASKKTSSDAK
-149 TLIDMIKQPKIAAV
+149 TLFEMVKQPKVAAAFIAI
-163 FVVVLILGAGTWYY
+163 LILGAGTWYY

-230 LFDGSGDV
+230 LFDGIGEV
-238 SISNGDSSELVSQ
+238 SITEGDSSQLVSQ
-251 TSLDRLGAVSAKG
+251 SSLDRVGAISAKG

-291 SSIPGSSACSDF
+291 SSIPGSDACSDF

-318 TELRDRASIGTA
+318 TELRDRASIGTS

-381 IDDGATGSRLGWD
+381 IDDGASGSRLGWD

-406 EMWKIVAT
+406 DMWKIVAT
-414 NQDVQEL
+414 NQDIQEL

-475 TMSHT
+475 TMSHI
-480 FQKSSLSRGSKGLEF
+480 FQKSSLTRGSKGLEF

-503 QANELSPNDDELNDW
+503 QANELSPSDSDLNDW
-518 GPNGEHMPDEST
+518 GPNGEHMPDESSI
-530 LRTHNLEAAIDCLD
+530 RTYNLESALDCFD

-554 AALDDGGY
+554 AALEDGGY
-562 VWRAIDQQY
+562 VWRAIDQQFGEN
-571 ATSTQWNISWIA
+571 TQWNISWIA

-597 TSSQENCQFDKK
+597 TPSQENCQFDQK

-616 SYNREFIPKVL
+616 SYNRDFIPKVL
-627 NMSTIEDSLLDSTRF
+627 NISTIEESLLDSSRF
-642 PTLTSNQGLFTST
+642 PSLTSSQGIFTSS
-655 GNYHPETRV
+655 GAYHLETRV
-664 GYLVVVPGSGINTIL
+664 GYLVVVPGSGINSIL
-679 TNIGDATDGASTVD
+679 TNIGDATEGACTVD
-693 ISRDWTEDGWNKRFN
+693 ISRDWTDDGWNKRFN

>member
-1 MKRLSGDLKSS
+1 MKRLSDDLKSS

-48 ELGIEADEALEE
+48 ELGIEAEEAVEE
-60 VLEAVI
+60 VIEAVI
-66 EDDPIQPSLSLEDED
+66 EDEPIQPSLSLEDED
-81 TLTPEVEPEVVKP
+81 TLTPEIEPEVVKP
-94 VIESTDDQIIDA
+94 VVESTDNQIVDA
-106 SLDDVLDAEVLDAEF
+106 SLDEVIDAELLDAEF
-121 VTLDEEVKAPKTV
+121 VTLDEDVKAPKTV
-134 VAQSTSASKSSGDAA
+134 ETQSTTSKSSGDAA
-149 TLIDMIKQPKIAAV
+149 TLLDMIKQPKIAAV

-238 SISNGDSSELVSQ
+238 SISNGGSSELVSQ
-251 TSLDRLGAVSAKG
+251 ASLDRLGAVSAKG

-544 YLQSSASGAV
+544 YLQTSASGAV

-597 TSSQENCQFDKK
+597 TPSQENCQFDKK

-627 NMSTIEDSLLDSTRF
+627 NISTIEESLLDSTRF
-642 PTLTSNQGLFTST
+642 PMLTSDQGLFTNA

>member
-1 MKRLSGDLKSS
+1 MKRLSDDLKSS

-37 SRLLESGLSRD
+37 SRLLESGLGRD
-48 ELGIEADEALEE
+48 ELGIETDEIVEE
-60 VLEAVI
+60 VIEAVI
-66 EDDPIQPSLSLEDED
+66 DREVIQPSLSLEDED
-81 TLTPEVEPEVVKP
+81 TLTPAIEPEVHKP
-94 VIESTDDQIIDA
+94 VFQSSDEHSEGA
-106 SLDDVLDAEVLDAEF
+106 NHDDVLDAEVLDAEF
-121 VTLDEEVKAPKTV
+121 ITLDEEVKAPKTIHSQV
-134 VAQSTSASKSSGDAA
+134 ESTKSTGNA
-149 TLIDMIKQPKIAAV
+149 TTLLEMIKQPKIAAV
-163 FVVVLILGAGTWYY
+163 FVVILILGAGTWYY

-185 TADTLRYGDEMTYTI
+185 TADKLRYGDEMTYTI
-200 SDGDFMASEG
+200 SNGDFMASEG

-230 LFDGSGDV
+230 MFDGTGDV
-238 SISNGDSSELVSQ
+238 SISNGGSSELVSQ
-251 TSLDRLGAVSAKG
+251 SSLDRLGAVSAKG

-330 VDWNLNVEDTYQGNL
+330 VDWNLNVENTYQGNL
-345 MTFGVGGIL
+345 MSFGVGGIL
-354 GDLDTLS
+354 GDLDTIS

-394 WRVLGTETLGST
+394 WRVLGSEKLGST
-406 EMWKIVAT
+406 DMWKIVAT
-414 NQDVQEL
+414 NQDIQEL

-433 EGNPWATKQTVN
+433 EGNPWATKQTVS

-503 QANELSPNDDELNDW
+503 QANELSPNDDDLNDW
-518 GPNGEHMPDEST
+518 GPNGEHMPDESV
-530 LRTHNLEAAIDCLD
+530 LRLHNLEAAIDCLD

-562 VWRAIDQQY
+562 VWRAIDQQFG
-571 ATSTQWNISWIA
+571 SNTQWNISWIA

-590 VTFNMTG
+590 VTFNITG
-597 TSSQENCQFDKK
+597 APSQENCQFDKK

-627 NMSTIEDSLLDSTRF
+627 NISTIEESLLDSTRF
-642 PTLTSNQGLFTST
+642 PMLTSSQGLFTSSGT
-655 GNYHPETRV
+655 YHPETRV

-679 TNIGDATDGASTVD
+679 ANIGDATDGANTVD
-693 ISRDWTEDGWNKRFN
+693 ISRDWTDDGWNKRFN

>member
-1 MKRLSGDLKSS
+1 MVKRLSSDLKSS
-12 LTAAKLKALCIL
+12 LTAAKLKALCVI

-37 SRLLESGLSRD
+37 SRLIDYGLSRS
-48 ELGIEADEALEE
+48 ELGLEVEPAVEE
-60 VLEAVI
+60 VLDATIEEA
-66 EDDPIQPSLSLEDED
+66 IQPSLSLEDED
-81 TLTPEVEPEVVKP
+81 TLTPEVEPEVVQP
-94 VIESTDDQIIDA
+94 VAEVIIEQAD
-106 SLDDVLDAEVLDAEF
+106 DDVLDAEVIDAEF
-121 VTLDEEVKAPKTV
+121 VSLEEEVKAPKAPV
-134 VAQSTSASKSSGDAA
+134 VEMASKKTSSDAK
-149 TLIDMIKQPKIAAV
+149 TLFEMVKQPKVAAAFIAI
-163 FVVVLILGAGTWYY
+163 LILGAGTWYY

-230 LFDGSGDV
+230 LFDGIGEV
-238 SISNGDSSELVSQ
+238 SITEGDSSQLVSQ
-251 TSLDRLGAVSAKG
+251 SSLDRVGAISAKG

-291 SSIPGSSACSDF
+291 SSIPGSDACSDF

-318 TELRDRASIGTA
+318 TELRDRASIGTS

-381 IDDGATGSRLGWD
+381 IDDGASGSRLGWD

-406 EMWKIVAT
+406 DMWKIVAT
-414 NQDVQEL
+414 NQDIQEL

-475 TMSHT
+475 TMSHI
-480 FQKSSLSRGSKGLEF
+480 FQKSSLTRGSKGLEF

-503 QANELSPNDDELNDW
+503 QANELSPSDSDLNDW
-518 GPNGEHMPDEST
+518 GPNGEHMPDESSI
-530 LRTHNLEAAIDCLD
+530 RPYNLESALDCFD

-562 VWRAIDQQY
+562 VWRAIDQQFGEN
-571 ATSTQWNISWIA
+571 TQWNISWIA

-597 TSSQENCQFDKK
+597 TPSQENCQFDQK

-616 SYNREFIPKVL
+616 SYNRDFIPKVL
-627 NMSTIEDSLLDSTRF
+627 NISTIEESLLDSSRF
-642 PTLTSNQGLFTST
+642 PSLTSSQGIFTSS
-655 GNYHPETRV
+655 GAYHLETRV
-664 GYLVVVPGSGINTIL
+664 GYLVVVPGSGINSIL
-679 TNIGDATDGASTVD
+679 TNIGDATEGACTVD
-693 ISRDWTEDGWNKRFN
+693 ISRDWTDDGWNKRFN

>member
-1 MKRLSGDLKSS
+1 MKRLSDDLKSS

-24 NDLPTSGNKSDLV
+24 NDLSTSGNKSDLV

-48 ELGIEADEALEE
+48 ELGIEADEAVEE
-60 VLEAVI
+60 VFEAVI
-66 EDDPIQPSLSLEDED
+66 EDDQIQPSLSLEDED

-94 VIESTDDQIIDA
+94 IVASTDDQIVEA
-106 SLDDVLDAEVLDAEF
+106 SLDEVLDAEVLDAEF
-121 VTLDEEVKAPKTV
+121 VTLDEEVKAPKIV
-134 VAQSTSASKSSGDAA
+134 DAQSTTSKSSGEAA
-149 TLIDMIKQPKIAAV
+149 TLLDMIKQPKIAAV
-163 FVVVLILGAGTWYY
+163 FVVVLILGAGTWYF

-238 SISNGDSSELVSQ
+238 SISNGGSSELVSQ

-518 GPNGEHMPDEST
+518 GPNGEHMPDKST

-571 ATSTQWNISWIA
+571 ATNTQWNISWIA

-597 TSSQENCQFDKK
+597 TPSQENCQFDKK

-627 NMSTIEDSLLDSTRF
+627 NISTIEESLLDSTRF
-642 PTLTSNQGLFTST
+642 PTLTSNQGLFTSA
-655 GNYHPETRV
+655 GNYHSETRV

>member
-1 MKRLSGDLKSS
+1 MKRLSDDLKSS

-37 SRLLESGLSRD
+37 SRLLESGLGRD
-48 ELGIEADEALEE
+48 ELGIETDEIAEE
-60 VLEAVI
+60 VIEAVI
-66 EDDPIQPSLSLEDED
+66 DREVIQPSLSLEDED
-81 TLTPEVEPEVVKP
+81 TLTPAIEPEVHKP
-94 VIESTDDQIIDA
+94 VFQSSDEHSEGA
-106 SLDDVLDAEVLDAEF
+106 NHDDVLDAEVLDAEF
-121 VTLDEEVKAPKTV
+121 ITLDEEVKAPKTIHSQV
-134 VAQSTSASKSSGDAA
+134 ESTKSTGNA
-149 TLIDMIKQPKIAAV
+149 TTLLEMIKQPKIAAV
-163 FVVVLILGAGTWYY
+163 FVVILILGAGTWYY
-177 FNNQLEPF
+177 FNTQLEPF
-185 TADTLRYGDEMTYTI
+185 TADKLRYGDEMTYTI
-200 SDGDFMASEG
+200 SEGDFMASDG
-210 FLDLVLDQIET
+210 FLDLVLDRFET
-221 EDDICKLRL
+221 DDDICKLRL
-230 LFDGSGDV
+230 LFSGSGEL
-238 SISNGDSSELVSQ
+238 SITDGDQSELVSQ
-251 TSLDRLGAVSAKG
+251 TTLDRKGAVSAKG

-274 SVSEYD
+274 SVSKYD
-280 FSAFTIQRHLR
+280 LSDLTIQRQLT
-291 SSIPGSSACSDF
+291 SILNSDICSTSK
-303 PASVSGTADLTSTQW
+303 ASVTGDADLTATQW

-414 NQDVQEL
+414 NQDIQEL

-433 EGNPWATKQTVN
+433 EGNPWATKQTVS

-503 QANELSPNDDELNDW
+503 QANELSPNDEDLNDW
-518 GPNGEHMPDEST
+518 GPNGEHMPDESV
-530 LRTHNLEAAIDCLD
+530 LRLHNLEAAIDCLD

-562 VWRAIDQQY
+562 VWRAIDQQFG
-571 ATSTQWNISWIA
+571 SNTQWNISWIA

-590 VTFNMTG
+590 VTFNITG
-597 TSSQENCQFDKK
+597 APSQENCQFDKK

-627 NMSTIEDSLLDSTRF
+627 NISTIEESLLDSTRF
-642 PTLTSNQGLFTST
+642 PMLTSSQGLFTSSGT
-655 GNYHPETRV
+655 YHPETRV

-679 TNIGDATDGASTVD
+679 ANIGDATDGANTVD
-693 ISRDWTEDGWNKRFN
+693 ISRDWTDDGWNKRFN

>member
-1 MKRLSGDLKSS
+1 MKRLSDDLKSS

-48 ELGIEADEALEE
+48 ELGIEADEAVEE

-134 VAQSTSASKSSGDAA
+134 VAQSTTASKSSGDAA

-238 SISNGDSSELVSQ
+238 SISNGGSSELVSQ

-562 VWRAIDQQY
+562 VWRAIDQHY

-597 TSSQENCQFDKK
+597 TPSQENCQFDKK

-627 NMSTIEDSLLDSTRF
+627 NMSTIEESLLDSTRF